1 MRFCVPARFAP
12 SLARIGLTCA
22 ALVLAPS
29 SAPAA
34 NVLPDM
40 GSSVDQVLSP
50 ADEARLGREVIQQ
63 LRGMN
68 ALLDDPLVDRYLQS
82 LGQRLVSQSTAAGDP
97 FLFFAIRDGRIN
109 AFAVPGGYIGVNT
122 GLFVLTR
129 SESELAGVLAHEVAH
144 VAQRHIARRMA
155 DSRQANILTGAA
167 TLAAILA
174 GAGAGSGQMVQGA
187 ISAGMAATVQNAISF
202 TLQNEKEA
210 DRIGMHL
217 LADSGFD
224 PAGMPSFFELM
235 AQQSRYYE
243 TAYSDFLRS
252 HPLNTER
259 ISEATD
265 RARMVPNRPAAVASS
280 RAYALARSRV
290 RALTA
295 QDLIAQEAGFRS
307 EIERSRG
314 LDQEAARYGLG
325 LILLRKA
332 QGPAAVEVFTALVKA
347 HPEVPEYRA
356 GLAEAQQAAQDRQ
369 AALATYRQALALFP
383 DDSVLSVDHART
395 LLIDGDAKA
404 AYAQLDRL
412 APAPEITG
420 RRLRLLAQAAKELGR
435 KGESHAHLAEYLA
448 FEGKTREAV
457 VQLGYALNEPDLEG
471 EERARVERRRKALLQ
486 EMRDA
491 RDR

>member
-1 MRFCVPARFAP
+1 MPARFAS
-12 SLARIGLTCA
+12 SLGRIGLACV

-29 SAPAA
+29 SALAA
-34 NVLPDM
+34 NALPDM
-40 GSSVDQVLSP
+40 GNSVDQVLSP

-97 FLFFAIRDGRIN
+97 FLFFAVRDGRVN
-109 AFAVPGGYIGVNT
+109 AFALPGGYVGVNT
-122 GLFVLTR
+122 GLIVLTR
-129 SESELAGVLAHEVAH
+129 NESELAGVLAHEVSH

-174 GAGAGSGQMVQGA
+174 GASAGSGQMVQGA

-210 DRIGMHL
+210 DRIGMQL
-217 LADSGFD
+217 LADAGFD

-265 RARMVPNRPAAVASS
+265 RARMVPNRPAVVASS

-295 QDLIAQEAGFRS
+295 QDLMGQETGFRT
-307 EIERSRG
+307 EIERTRG

-332 QGPAAVEVFTALVKA
+332 QGAAALEEFAALAKA
-347 HPEVPEYRA
+347 HPEVPEYRL
-356 GLAEAQQAAQDRQ
+356 GLAEAQQASQDTD
-369 AALATYRQALALFP
+369 AALATYRQSLALFP
-383 DDSVLSVDHART
+383 DDSVLSLDYART
-395 LLIDGDAKA
+395 LLIQGDAA
-404 AYAQLDRL
+404 AAHAQLERL
-412 APAPEITG
+412 PAVPEIMA
-420 RRLRLLAQAAKELGR
+420 RRLRLLAQAAEELGR
-435 KGESHAHLAEYLA
+435 KGESHAHLGEYLA
-448 FEGKTREAV
+448 LQGQTREAIA
-457 VQLGYALNEPDLEG
+457 QMTYALKEPDLDTG
-471 EERARVERRRKALLQ
+471 ERQRVESRRKELLQ
-486 EMRDA
+486 EIREA
-491 RDR
+491 RYR

>member
-1 MRFCVPARFAP
+1 MSVRFVRHSGCIGLISLVL
-12 SLARIGLTCA
+12 SLAA
-22 ALVLAPS
+22 
-29 SAPAA
+29 APAWSA
-34 NVLPDM
+34 NALPEM
-40 GSSVDQVLSP
+40 GNSVDEVLSP

-68 ALLDDPLVDRYLQS
+68 ALLDDPLIDRYLQS
-82 LGQRLVSQSTAAGDP
+82 LGQRLVSQSSAAGDP
-97 FLFFAIRDGRIN
+97 FLFFAVRDGRVN
-109 AFAVPGGYIGVNT
+109 AFALPGGYVGVNT
-122 GLFVLTR
+122 GLIVLTR
-129 SESELAGVLAHEVAH
+129 SESELAGVLAHEVSH

-265 RARMVPNRPAAVASS
+265 RARMVPNRPASVASS
-280 RAYALARSRV
+280 RAYVLARSRV
-290 RALTA
+290 RTLTA
-295 QDLIAQEAGFRS
+295 QDLMEQETGFRS
-307 EIERSRG
+307 EIDRADG
-314 LDQEAARYGLG
+314 LDEEAARYGLG

-332 QGPAAVEVFTALVKA
+332 QGPAALEVFTALIKA
-347 HPEVPEYRA
+347 HPEVPEYRL
-356 GLAEAQQAAQDRQ
+356 GLAEAQQASQDTD
-369 AALATYRQALALFP
+369 AALATYRQSLALFP
-383 DDSVLSVDHART
+383 DDSVLSLDYART
-395 LLIDGDAKA
+395 LLIQGDAAA
-404 AYAQLDRL
+404 AYAQLERL
-412 APAPEITG
+412 PAAPEITT
-420 RRLRLLAQAAKELGR
+420 RRLRLLAQAAEQLGR
-435 KGESHAHLAEYLA
+435 KGESHAHLGEYLA
-448 FEGKTREAV
+448 LQGQTREAIA
-457 VQLGYALNEPDLEG
+457 QMSYALREPDLDAD
-471 EERARVERRRKALLQ
+471 ERQRIESRRKALLQ